1 MNKQEDIKR
10 YNEAAQRVAETVEAI
25 RTASDDA
32 DLDSLEKDFRAATA
46 EAERC
51 KSVLDRTDEIDQA
64 EKRFAK
70 RDLPSNPNLLGMD
83 EKEVRAYSLV
93 RAINA
98 AATGDWRGAEL
109 EREASEAVARQL
121 GRSPEGF
128 FMPLD
133 VQRQKRDLTAG
144 TDSAGGYFVDTELR
158 SQSFIEM
165 LRNRMMVKQAG
176 ATILGGLVGDVAI
189 PKQSGGATYY
199 WVAESGAP
207 TESAQTAAQVSLTPH
222 TGGAYT
228 DISRKLLK
236 QSSID
241 VENFVRSDLATVCA
255 LGLDLA
261 ALHGTGADNQ
271 PTGIAATS
279 GIGSVAGGDNGAAPD
294 WDDII
299 DLETAV
305 AVDNADLGSLGYMT
319 NAKVRG
325 VLKKTLVTATY
336 GDRMVWDG
344 GEYPLNGYKAH
355 VSNQV
360 SSTLTKG
367 TSTSVCSAIFFGNWA
382 DLIIGQWG
390 TTDIL
395 VDPYTGST
403 SGTVRVVALQDADIA
418 VRHAESFAAM
428 LDALTA

>member
-1 MNKQEDIKR
+1 MKHEDIKR
-10 YNEAAQRVAETVEAI
+10 YNEAAQRVAEAVEAI
-25 RTASDDA
+25 RTADEGA
-32 DLDSLEKDFRAATA
+32 DLDTLEASFRSATA
-46 EAERC
+46 EADRC
-51 KSVLDRTDEIDQA
+51 KKVIERAEELDQA
-64 EKRFAK
+64 EIKFAK
-70 RDLPSNPNLLGMD
+70 RDLPSNPNYLGMD

-305 AVDNADLGSLGYMT
+305 AVDNADLGSLAYMT

-336 GDRMVWDG
+336 GDRMVWDS